1 MSWLFWR
8 MLDQSGISRFCIF
21 LLHDYAVPTMIPPCS
36 CLHVFLATSMNYID
50 LHVNAQ
56 HSKFVPPN
64 VEVSFSLLTQAS
76 KTSQTE
82 ALVSHCQLYF
92 VPALGNP
99 PRQWDSTQLKRQLWI
114 SLQQPHL
121 ERPAKVIRLC
131 IVCFH
136 ELPQT
141 MTPHLLYLFA
151 GHQRPKMYEN
161 VISPNLSE
169 CWASGS
175 NTGSIMSSKCHQPP
189 ENTQS
194 ICLCRS
200 IPIIIYIY
208 R

>member
-1 MSWLFWR
+1 MSTHNTVSSFPQTWKCKSDWR
-8 MLDQSGISRFCIF
+8 L
-21 LLHDYAVPTMIPPCS
+21 
-36 CLHVFLATSMNYID
+36 
-50 LHVNAQ
+50 
-56 HSKFVPPN
+56 
-64 VEVSFSLLTQAS
+64 SFSLLTQAS

-141 MTPHLLYLFA
+141 MTLHLFA
-151 GHQRPKMYEN
+151 GHQRRKMYEN
-161 VISPNLSE
+161 VISQFHQTSPNAGPLEATPEALWAPSAISE
-169 CWASGS
+169 SAARQY
-175 NTGSIMSSKCHQPP
+175 TEYLFMP
-189 ENTQS
+189 
-194 ICLCRS
+194 
-200 IPIIIYIY
+200 
-208 R
+208 